1 MRFNEHSP
9 SKRTLL
15 FLESV
20 LGDVRFGFRMLRKN
34 ATVSAAALISLALGT
49 GACIAA
55 FSVLDALI
63 LRPLP
68 VREPDQLVQLTFPS
82 EVAAIE
88 SEMFSEPLFERFRSA
103 ASSRIDLFGV
113 SYQGVRPAVF
123 INGGAQEE
131 HVRAQWVSGNMFETL
146 GVKAAIGRTLYSADD
161 TAAATESAAVLSHA
175 FWVRRFGADPGVIGK
190 RFTFPGSTRQFQIV
204 GVAGARFTGIERGRL
219 TDIWIPSVT
228 WDARAPSMPWW
239 DWMRIFGRLKPGVEM
254 AQMQSELQITFANF
268 RSERTFNIDEP
279 RERVER
285 YRATPLHVRSAATGP
300 SSIQQQFQRPL
311 WILMVVVTL
320 VFVIAGSNVGN
331 LFFARAIAREHE
343 MSLRLSIG
351 ATRSRL
357 VQQLLVETSLIAV
370 LSALAG
376 WLFAS
381 LAAPTIVRMLAPSGN
396 PVYADLRTD
405 CRVIAFIVATA
416 AATSLFF
423 GLAPAFRASA
433 AAPMG
438 VIKAGSSRA
447 GSGARVLRRLAGL
460 QMAFSLAVLFL
471 AGLFVSSFIR
481 LSDVDIGFRTENLL
495 VVTVEP
501 RQPYDPERARA
512 LSQQLVDGIR
522 HMPGVE
528 RAALSGWAPFRAG
541 SGLTT
546 RLRMPGAPRATEAR
560 VQRVTPTFFDTT
572 GIRLL
577 DGRTF
582 EPHDAGT
589 TPAPVIVNEAL
600 ARRMAGAG
608 RVVGQRLGRIEE
620 REVLQQEIV
629 GVVSNARS
637 GDLRQPAPPTVYDLF
652 VGVAP
657 IQALLVRASGDP
669 VALTSDIRRQVLQI
683 DPSLR
688 VGDVVLQ
695 STLVQDAFLRERVL
709 AILSGFL
716 AMVGLVLAAV
726 GLYGV
731 LSYSV
736 VQQTRDIGIRLAL
749 GADPHVVSRWI
760 ITDIGKVIGTGIVAG
775 LVGGLLLA
783 PRLASLLYDVQAL
796 EVRSIAAPV
805 GALLVA
811 AVFAVVPPARRAARI
826 DPLVALRYE

>member
-1 MRFNEHSP
+1 MRFNEHNP

-82 EVAAIE
+82 DVAAIE
-88 SEMFSEPLFERFRSA
+88 SEMFSEPLFQRIRSA
-103 ASSRIDLFGV
+103 ASGRMELFGV

-131 HVRAQWVSGNMFETL
+131 QVRAQWVSGNMFETL
-146 GVKAAIGRTLYSADD
+146 GVKAAIGRTLHSADD
-161 TAAATESAAVLSHA
+161 TAAAVESAAVLSHP
-175 FWVRRFGADPGVIGK
+175 FWVRRFGADPGVIGQ
-190 RFTFPGSTRQFQIV
+190 RFTFPGSNRQFHIV
-204 GVAGARFTGIERGRL
+204 GVADARFTGIERGRL

-239 DWMRIFGRLKPGVEM
+239 DWMRIFGRLRPGVEI
-254 AQMQSELQITFANF
+254 AQIQSELQTTFVNF
-268 RSERTFNIDEP
+268 RSERSFNVDEP
-279 RERVER
+279 WERVER

-300 SSIQQQFQRPL
+300 SSVQQQFQRPL

-357 VQQLLVETSLIAV
+357 VQQLLVETSLIAA
-370 LSALAG
+370 LSAFAG
-376 WLFAS
+376 WLFAW
-381 LAAPTIVRMLAPSGN
+381 LAAPMIVQMLAPSGN

-405 CRVIAFIVATA
+405 WRAIAFIVATA

-423 GLAPAFRASA
+423 GLAPAFRASG

-481 LSDVDIGFRTENLL
+481 LSEVDIGFRTESLL

-501 RQPYDPERARA
+501 RQPHDPERARV
-512 LSQQLVDGIR
+512 LSQQLVDGIS
-522 HMPGVE
+522 HMRGVE
-528 RAALSGWAPFRAG
+528 RAALAGWAPFRAG

-546 RLRMPGAPRATEAR
+546 RLRMPGAPSAIEAR
-560 VQRVTPTFFDTT
+560 VQRVTPAFFDTT

-582 EPHDAGT
+582 EPHDADT

-600 ARRMAGAG
+600 ARRIAGAG

-652 VGVAP
+652 VSVAP

-669 VALTSDIRRQVLQI
+669 RFLTSDIRRQVLQI

-695 STLVQDAFLRERVL
+695 SRLVQDAFLRERVL

-749 GADPHVVSRWI
+749 GAEPHVVSRWI

-775 LVGGLLLA
+775 LAGGLLLA
-783 PRLASLLYDVQAL
+783 PRLASLLYEVQPFD
-796 EVRSIAAPV
+796 VRSIAAPV

>member
-1 MRFNEHSP
+1 MRFNEHNP

-82 EVAAIE
+82 DVAAIE
-88 SEMFSEPLFERFRSA
+88 SEMFSEPLFQRIRSA
-103 ASSRIDLFGV
+103 ASGRMELFGV

-123 INGGAQEE
+123 INGAAQEE
-131 HVRAQWVSGNMFETL
+131 QVRAQWVSGNMFETL
-146 GVKAAIGRTLYSADD
+146 GVKAAIGRTLDSADD
-161 TAAATESAAVLSHA
+161 TAAAVESAAVLSHP
-175 FWVRRFGADPGVIGK
+175 FWVRRFGADPGVIGQ
-190 RFTFPGSTRQFQIV
+190 RFTFPGSNRQFHIV
-204 GVAGARFTGIERGRL
+204 GVADARFTGIERGRL

-239 DWMRIFGRLKPGVEM
+239 DWMRIFGRLRPGVEI
-254 AQMQSELQITFANF
+254 AQIQSELQTTFVNF
-268 RSERTFNIDEP
+268 RSERSFNVDEP
-279 RERVER
+279 WERVER

-300 SSIQQQFQRPL
+300 SSVQQQFQRPL

-357 VQQLLVETSLIAV
+357 VQQLLVETSLIAA
-370 LSALAG
+370 LSAFAG
-376 WLFAS
+376 WLFAW
-381 LAAPTIVRMLAPSGN
+381 LAAPMIVQMLAPSGN

-405 CRVIAFIVATA
+405 WRAIAFIVATA

-423 GLAPAFRASA
+423 GLAPAFRASG

-481 LSDVDIGFRTENLL
+481 LSEVDIGFRTESL
-495 VVTVEP
+495 
-501 RQPYDPERARA
+501 A
-512 LSQQLVDGIR
+512 
-522 HMPGVE
+522 
-528 RAALSGWAPFRAG
+528 GWAPFRAG

-546 RLRMPGAPRATEAR
+546 RLRMPGAPSAIEAR
-560 VQRVTPTFFDTT
+560 VQRVTPAFFDTT

-582 EPHDAGT
+582 EPHDADT

-600 ARRMAGAG
+600 ARRIAGAG

-652 VGVAP
+652 VSVAP

-669 VALTSDIRRQVLQI
+669 RFLTSDIRRQVLQI

-695 STLVQDAFLRERVL
+695 SRLVQDAFLRERVL

-749 GADPHVVSRWI
+749 GAEPHVVSRWI

-775 LVGGLLLA
+775 LAGGLLLA
-783 PRLASLLYDVQAL
+783 PRLASLLYEVQPFD
-796 EVRSIAAPV
+796 VRSIAAPV